1 MKRRG
6 RVDLG
11 NREKEQ
17 VDQSRRNGKKDRKTK
32 NHISRIKKK
41 NDMTI
46 KGVTESM
53 TIDRVEWRKLS
64 YWESIADPKILG
76 LRLCL
81 LFIGKENFIKRK

>member
-32 NHISRIKKK
+32 NHISRSKKK

-46 KGVTESM
+46 KGVTKSM

-64 YWESIADPKILG
+64 Y
-76 LRLCL
+76 
-81 LFIGKENFIKRK
+81 